1 MGAEM
6 TAHFYGL
13 IGALLFLIV
22 GLAELGLFQS
32 LVYPAL
38 RRRHETAKLTASQG
52 PDPSRYLSLIQF
64 QSLVILPVIGFMLGD
79 RIKTLLE

>member
-1 MGAEM
+1 M

-13 IGALLFLIV
+13 LGALAFLIA
-22 GLAELGLFQS
+22 GLVEVALFQS

-52 PDPSRYLSLIQF
+52 PDPSRYLSVVQF

-79 RIKTLLE
+79 RIKSFFG